1 VDGRSGEGARFGC
14 RSLGSG
20 CKGDAAAVRTA
31 KQMDRGCGSYR
42 GGSGSGT
49 ARQRGGLTG
58 DGMAARQVKLTL
70 HCRRRRASG
79 READGVAEDA
89 RSGRGGGGGDGEAA
103 GWWGMT
109 FQRLLLGRSPAGKRM
124 RMPSTI
130 RRSDGGR
137 MSSTFLGG
145 GGRRRTSRLAGGG
158 DDPAAAVA
166 HDAASGGEDVAGH
179 IHTILIL

>member
-1 VDGRSGEGARFGC
+1 VDGGSDETAGFGC

-20 CKGDAAAVRTA
+20 CKGNAAAVRTA
-31 KQMDRGCGSYR
+31 KRMDRGRGSYC
-42 GGSGSGT
+42 GGIGT
-49 ARQRGGLTG
+49 ARRQGGLTS
-58 DGMAARQVKLTL
+58 DGMAARRVKLAL
-70 HCRRRRASG
+70 HRRRRRASG